1 MEFKLTLDPSQPEV
15 VTAAVHARSEL
26 TAQIAALSAF
36 PITTYIQDHLGGVV
50 GEEYARDEVRQ
61 LPFSQ
66 IECLTVIDGK
76 TWAIDRNGDRC
87 RVKMRL
93 YELEAILPACFIRIN
108 KSTLANERRLERF
121 VSSFSGAVDAVF
133 QCGWREYV
141 SRRCFAHIKRRFSI

>member
-1 MEFKLTLDPSQPEV
+1 M

-26 TAQIAALSAF
+26 TDQIEALVLRYSGADRL
-36 PITTYIQDHLGGVV
+36 TV
-50 GEEYARDEVRQ
+50 YARDEVRQ

>member
-26 TAQIAALSAF
+26 TDQIEALVLRYSGADRL
-36 PITTYIQDHLGGVV
+36 TV
-50 GEEYARDEVRQ
+50 YARDEVRQ

>member
-1 MEFKLTLDPSQPEV
+1 MEFRLMIDPSRPER

-26 TAQIAALSAF
+26 TDRIEALV
-36 PITTYIQDHLGGVV
+36 LGHSGADRLTA
-50 GEEYARDEVRQ
+50 YARDEVRQ

-76 TWAIDRNGDRC
+76 TWAVDGTGTKY

-108 KSTLANERRLERF
+108 KSTLANEKRLERF
-121 VSSFSGAVDAVF
+121 SASFSGAVDAVF
-133 QCGWREYV
+133 KCGWREYV
-141 SRRCFAHIKRRFSI
+141 SRRCFAQIKRRFSA

>member
-1 MEFKLTLDPSQPEV
+1 MEFKLALDPPQPEV

-26 TAQIAALSAF
+26 TDQIEALVLRYSGADRL
-36 PITTYIQDHLGGVV
+36 TV
-50 GEEYARDEVRQ
+50 YARDEVRQ